1 MKLVLDSNIIFSAL
15 IKKSTTRNIILSDVF
30 ELHAPEYIFSE
41 IMKHTELLLKKSRMN
56 EEDFDALLLLLQ
68 KHIHLA
74 PKEKY
79 NEKMPQAEGILEDID
94 ITDSPF
100 LALALALNCQIWS
113 NDGHFKQQNEVEIY
127 TTNKL
132 INTGLYEHG
141 FRG

>member
-41 IMKHTELLLKKSRMN
+41 ITKHKELMLRKSKTN
-56 EEDFDALLLLLQ
+56 EEELDALLLLLQ
-68 KHIHLA
+68 KHIRLV

-79 NEKMPQAEGILEDID
+79 NEKMALAEDILKDID

-100 LALALALNCQIWS
+100 LALALALNCSIWS
-113 NDGHFKQQNEVEIY
+113 NDWHFKQQNKAEVY
-127 TTNKL
+127 TTKEL
-132 INTGLYEHG
+132 IKTIST
-141 FRG
+141 